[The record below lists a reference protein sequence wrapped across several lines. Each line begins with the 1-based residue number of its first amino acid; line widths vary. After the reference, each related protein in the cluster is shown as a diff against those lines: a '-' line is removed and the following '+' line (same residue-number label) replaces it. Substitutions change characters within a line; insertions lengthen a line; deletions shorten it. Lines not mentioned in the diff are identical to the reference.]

1 MSAALG
7 EPNTLVIGP
16 RVRAG
21 IDALRTRARVA
32 LAARGLGTVLVVA
45 VALGLT
51 SFGLD
56 RVLRLSF
63 ETRAVLLALGLG
75 LLVAVVARRLVRP
88 LRVPLPDVELARA
101 VEGHHPRLEW
111 RLLSAVQ
118 FGEPS
123 WRPGPETSRGL
134 AAQTID
140 DADSLAAEVD
150 FAAPV
155 PFGPALRAL
164 LRGGVVL
171 LAGVLLAT
179 TFPGAFRTWVQRDL
193 LLSTTARWPQD
204 TLLKR
209 IVLQAAERR
218 LVIERQENR
227 PLDPASLTLKVP
239 HGAALVVEATVAG
252 VVPKRVWADTR
263 SAGGEAGPNE
273 VLALDALGQG
283 RFRATFEDL
292 GGSFE
297 LALQGGDDEVEPIT
311 VLVIRRPWIEA
322 LSFRVTPPPH
332 TGLPARSFGVEA
344 GAAHLPL
351 GTTVELEAR
360 SSKALVAGKLVQRA
374 VGAETAV
381 VVTGSLTPD
390 GKAFRADWTLA
401 QTAAFELEVQDQDG
415 LGLAPPVRFSLVA
428 EPDRPP
434 DVQVRL
440 IGVGLNV
447 TPQATLR
454 TVVST
459 QDDHLVA
466 AGRLKLKITG
476 AERPEREH
484 GQDVA
489 ALSSQKEAEAPAN
502 LELTRLELVPKQALT
517 LWAEAEDGDPRGP
530 NKGASPAQAL
540 RVVTPEQLL
549 AELLRRLHEQRLEL
563 ERMIAE
569 EEKLAQGLTGVDPK
583 TLERAARAHRDVA
596 RAVVRAAEVVD
607 GAVEEMITNV
617 ILDASTHDRLRA
629 EVVKPLRE
637 CEARAL
643 RTARDQAERAQ
654 DAPEADRPAR
664 SKEAGAS
671 AAVVV
676 VELRAIVARMGRIEE
691 MAELIAALKR
701 IIEEQRG
708 VLDRTKKQKNGPQ
721 QPR

>member
-1 MSAALG
+1 M
-7 EPNTLVIGP
+7 IGP

-21 IDALRTRARVA
+21 IAALRGRARVA
-32 LAARGLGTVLVVA
+32 LAARGLGTVLVVV

-56 RVLRLSF
+56 RILRLSF
-63 ETRAVLLALGLG
+63 ETRAVLLALALG
-75 LLVAVVARRLVRP
+75 LLAAVVARRLVRP
-88 LRVPLPDVELARA
+88 LRAPLPDAELARA

-118 FGEPS
+118 FGDPS

-140 DADSLAAEVD
+140 DADALAAEVD

-155 PFGPALRAL
+155 PFGPPARAL

-179 TFPGAFRTWVQRDL
+179 TFPKAFRTWVQRDL

-209 IVLQAAERR
+209 IVLSAAERR
-218 LVIERQENR
+218 LVIERQENK

-283 RFRATFEDL
+283 RFRATFDDL

-297 LALQGGDDEVEPIT
+297 LQLQGGDDEVEPIT

-351 GTTVELEAR
+351 GTKVELEAR
-360 SSKALVAGKLVQRA
+360 SSKPLVAGKLVQRA
-374 VGAETAV
+374 VGADTAAI
-381 VVTGSLTPD
+381 VTGALATD
-390 GKAFRADWTLA
+390 GKSFRADWTLA
-401 QTAAFELEVQDQDG
+401 QTAAFELEVEDQDG

-454 TVVST
+454 TVVSA

-466 AGRLKLKITG
+466 RGRLALKITG
-476 AERPEREH
+476 AEKPEREH

-489 ALSSQKEAEAPAN
+489 ALSSQKEAEAPARV
-502 LELTRLELVPKQALT
+502 ELARLELVPKQALT

-617 ILDASTHDRLRA
+617 ILDSSTHDRLRT

-654 DAPEADRPAR
+654 DAPEAERPAR

-676 VELRAIVARMGRIEE
+676 LELRAIVSKMGRIEE

-708 VLDRTKKQKNGPQ
+708 VLDRTRKTKNGPQ